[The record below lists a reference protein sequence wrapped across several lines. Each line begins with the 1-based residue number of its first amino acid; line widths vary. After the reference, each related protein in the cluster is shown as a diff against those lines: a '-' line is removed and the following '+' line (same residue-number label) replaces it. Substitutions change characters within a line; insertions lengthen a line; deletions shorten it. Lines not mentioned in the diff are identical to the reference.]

1 MVTTEPLFKSLPAV
15 PQPPDVVA
23 LLVDGLPVH
32 MPRHASL
39 AAGLLAAGITAVRR
53 SPVGGDARAPYCM
66 MGVCFECLVE
76 VDGVP
81 NQQAC
86 LTVPKQGMRVQTL
99 NGLSRKAPESEGSH
113 V

>member
-1 MVTTEPLFKSLPAV
+1 MATSKPLSKPLPAV
-15 PQPPDVVA
+15 QPEPGSVSV
-23 LLVDGLPVH
+23 LVDGAAVR
-32 MPRHASL
+32 MSGQASL

-66 MGVCFECLVE
+66 MGVCFECLVH

-86 LTVPKQGMRVQTL
+86 LVVPQDGMRVQTL
-99 NGLSRKAPESEGSH
+99 RSLSASQSEGAH
-113 V
+113 A